1 MNPRRLL
8 QSPEF
13 NLGVFTFLLN
23 LVWEF
28 WQIPF
33 FVGMADQPH
42 WLGVKI
48 CTQSTLGDV
57 AILLVAFWITAIAAH
72 SRSWILVPRR
82 QDVAIFLGIGI
93 IATALVESVAT
104 GPGGR
109 WSYTMAMPRLP
120 IIGTGLLPLLQWLV
134 IPPLVLWFARRQIRG
149 DPHLRHPD

>member
-1 MNPRRLL
+1 MRTVNRRRFL

-13 NLGVFTFLLN
+13 NLGVLAFLLN

-33 FVGMADQPH
+33 FVGMAEQPH
-42 WLGVKI
+42 WLGVRI

-57 AILLVAFWITAIAAH
+57 ATLLAAFWITAIAA
-72 SRSWILVPRR
+72 RTRQWILLPRR
-82 QDVAIFLGIGI
+82 QDLAIFLGIGI
-93 IATALVESVAT
+93 IAMALFESVAT
-104 GPGGR
+104 GPAGR
-109 WSYTMAMPRLP
+109 WAYTTTMPRLP

-149 DPHLRHPD
+149 DRQF